1 MFTLRTVLLMLGCS
15 LATIPVLNAQ
25 QYPTKPVRY
34 IVGYAAGGGTDII
47 ARLIARKLSE
57 SMGQQVII
65 DNRPGAG
72 GNIATEIAVHAPA
85 DGYTI
90 LMGNVGP
97 MTVNPHLYKLT
108 FSLLRDLSPITQ
120 IAASHLLVVVHPSLQ
135 VSSLKDLIALAQRE
149 PGKLSYSSAGVGT
162 SNHLAGALFS
172 IEARVNIVHIP
183 YKGAAPALTD
193 LVAGRV
199 QLSFQTLTSA
209 GRIVQSG
216 KLKALAVTSTKRSA
230 LFPDIPTATESGL
243 DGFEVSAWYGMLVP
257 VNTPRP
263 VIDKINRATVEALKN
278 KEIAERLSQ
287 QGAEPVGSTPEAFGK
302 FMRSETEKWAKVVKI
317 SGMKAE

>member
-1 MFTLRTVLLMLGCS
+1 MFTLRAALLMIGCS
-15 LATIPVLNAQ
+15 LATIPVLYAQ

-34 IVGYAAGGGTDII
+34 IVAYAAGGGTDTI
-47 ARLIARKLSE
+47 ARLIARKLAE
-57 SMGQQVII
+57 SMGQQVIV

-72 GNIATEIAVHAPA
+72 GNIATDIAVNALA

-108 FSLLRDLSPITQ
+108 FSPLRDLSPVTQ
-120 IAASHLLVVVHPSLQ
+120 IAASPLLVVVHPSLP
-135 VSSLKDLIALAQRE
+135 VGSLKDLIAFARRE
-149 PGKLSYSSAGVGT
+149 PGKLSYSSAGVGS
-162 SNHLAGALFS
+162 SNHLAGALFG

-209 GRIVQSG
+209 SRIVQSG
-216 KLKALAVTSTKRSA
+216 KLKALAVTSAKRSA

-243 DGFEVSAWYGMLVP
+243 DGYEVSAWYGMLVP
-257 VNTPRP
+257 LNTPRS

-278 KEIAERLSQ
+278 KEVAERLAQ